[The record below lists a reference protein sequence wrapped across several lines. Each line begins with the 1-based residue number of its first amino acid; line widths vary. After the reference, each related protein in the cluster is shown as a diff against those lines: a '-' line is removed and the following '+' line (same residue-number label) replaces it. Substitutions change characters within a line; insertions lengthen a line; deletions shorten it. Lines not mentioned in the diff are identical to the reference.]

1 LLVDFTGTSCEVSL
15 SDRYFMGERTVIF
28 ARYELI
34 KVAVVVRKAQLDPQR
49 FSETVMR
56 NRWVDARMFTNVED
70 AEE

>member
-1 LLVDFTGTSCEVSL
+1 
-15 SDRYFMGERTVIF
+15 MGERTVIF

-56 NRWVDARMFTNVED
+56 NRWVDARMFTSVED